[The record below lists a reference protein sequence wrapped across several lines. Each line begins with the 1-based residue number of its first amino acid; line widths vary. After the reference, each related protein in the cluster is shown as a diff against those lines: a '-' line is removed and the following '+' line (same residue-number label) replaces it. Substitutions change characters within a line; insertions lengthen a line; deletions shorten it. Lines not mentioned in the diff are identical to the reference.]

1 MIENSRQI
9 VFEILN
15 KIEIDDSFS
24 NITLNNYLKKVDNS
38 VDKAF
43 ISRLV
48 YGVVER
54 KLTLDY
60 IISKFCKKYSSSK
73 KAVKTVL
80 RMGVYQIY
88 FFDNIPDRAAVNE
101 TVNLLNNKKY
111 SYYKSFVNAVLRSV
125 CQNRIDINALPDE
138 YKYSCPKHL
147 IGLWNKAY
155 GEENTKKILDA
166 INEKAPIYLTPNV
179 LKISAE
185 ELCELLNKNSIE
197 AKKIENSVQI
207 TSQFDIAES
216 DFYKQGLFFVQ
227 DISSKKAAD
236 LLNAK
241 SNETVLDMCCCPG
254 GKSFET
260 ALNMKNQGQIYSFD
274 IHENKLSL
282 VNEGAKR
289 LGINIIK
296 TGVNDSGVF
305 NKNIAVADK
314 IICDVPCSG
323 FGIIRRKPEIKYKNL
338 DEIKPLYDIQYQ
350 ILSTCSKYLKTGGQ
364 LVYSTCTLNK
374 NENEKIVSKF
384 LEENENFECITQSTV
399 FPSKDGG
406 DGFFMALIRK
416 KYD

>member
-185 ELCELLNKNSIE
+185 ELCELLNKNGIE
-197 AKKIENSVQI
+197 AKQIENSVQI

-296 TGVNDSGVF
+296 TGVNDAGVF

>member
-185 ELCELLNKNSIE
+185 ELCELLNKNGIE
-197 AKKIENSVQI
+197 AKQIENSVQI

-296 TGVNDSGVF
+296 TGVNDAGVF

-384 LEENENFECITQSTV
+384 LKENENFECITQSTV